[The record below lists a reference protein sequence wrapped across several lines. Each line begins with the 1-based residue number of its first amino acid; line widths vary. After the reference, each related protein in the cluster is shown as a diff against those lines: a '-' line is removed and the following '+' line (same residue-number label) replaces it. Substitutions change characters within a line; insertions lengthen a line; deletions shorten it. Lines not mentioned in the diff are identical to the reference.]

1 MTRVIHTIGDSHS
14 LYGWRDIPNIQIH
27 HLGPKLC
34 YSVGRDGIDI
44 SNGSNINNGDVVV
57 FCFGEIDCRCHVHK
71 HLTDSVDYK
80 QVIDHIVE
88 KYFEKIKIAVSA
100 FDNLKIAVYNVVP
113 SIEKFPW
120 TGEDVWY
127 PFLGTN
133 EERKIYV
140 RYFNEKLRQTCE
152 TYNFV
157 FFDVFDKYTDANGY
171 LDPKII
177 AEGVHIGNPIHIQEF
192 LNTHFQDS

>member
-14 LYGWRDIPNIQIH
+14 KYGWEHIPTIQIH

-44 SNGSNINNGDVVV
+44 SNEFNINNGDVVV

-80 QVIDHIVE
+80 KVIDDIVE

-100 FDNLKIAVYNVVP
+100 FDNLKTAVYNVVP
-113 SIEKFPW
+113 SIEKFSW

-140 RYFNEKLRQTCE
+140 RYFNEKLKQTCE

-177 AEGVHIGNPIHIQEF
+177 AEGVHIGNPIYIQEC